1 MSEHMSEPE
10 IIDLLPEHAREVAQL
25 HISGITGGFISSLG
39 IDFGTSLYKAIACDG
54 SSFGYVVK
62 QDDKIIGFASFTT
75 DIGSLYKTVIRK
87 SGARFFLHLAGKAFS
102 RRIMGKVLET
112 LLYPSRTKKLDLPP
126 AEFLSMVIAE
136 EGRGKGLATK
146 LVQKGFDKCAS
157 MGTDRIKIL
166 AAVQIGPINKLYEKF
181 GFKVFTQIVNHGI
194 VSNVYVVPTDH
205 FQKKEAE

>member
-1 MSEHMSEPE
+1 MSEPK

-25 HISGITGGFISSLG
+25 HISGISGGFISSLG
-39 IDFGTSLYKAIACDG
+39 IDFVTSLYKAIAYSD

-62 QDDKIIGFASFTT
+62 QDGRIIGFASFTT
-75 DIGSLYKTVIRK
+75 DLGSLYKTVIRK
-87 SGARFFLHLAGKAFS
+87 SGARFFLQLAGKAFS
-102 RRIMGKVLET
+102 WRMMKKMLET
-112 LLYPSRTKKLDLPP
+112 LFYPSRIKKLDLPT

-146 LVQKGFDKCAS
+146 LVQKGFDECAKL
-157 MGTDRIKIL
+157 GIDKIKIL

-181 GFKVFTQIVNHGI
+181 GFKVFTQIVNHGV

-205 FQKKEAE
+205 FQKRDAE